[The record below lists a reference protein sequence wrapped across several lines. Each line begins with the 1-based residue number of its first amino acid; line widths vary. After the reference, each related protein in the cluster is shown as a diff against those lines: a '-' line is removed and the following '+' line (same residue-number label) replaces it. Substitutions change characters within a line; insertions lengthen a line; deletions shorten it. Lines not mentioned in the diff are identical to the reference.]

1 MFGEIMKTYIDESLE
16 GKLKQLREY
25 ERETYEKWGARKRIF
40 KIVGV
45 EFEIK
50 FCKAEMLLRD
60 TLYNGHARKKVQM
73 VDMMFRALDSL
84 NIKCEESGY
93 IMIQPSSKCFNFDK
107 KTAIICDTDDEKPV
121 LIKIHKNEP
130 DMMIF
135 SIEELLRCI
144 PKDFMEAKQ
153 ILSRLDKS
161 VNFKRIDHD

>member
-1 MFGEIMKTYIDESLE
+1 MKTYIDESLE
-16 GKLKQLREY
+16 GKLKELRKY
-25 ERETYEKWGARKRIF
+25 EKETYEKWGSRKRIF
-40 KIVGV
+40 KMVGV

-50 FCKAEMLLRD
+50 FCKAEILLKN
-60 TLYNGHARKKVQM
+60 TLYGSHPKKKIQM
-73 VDMMFRALDSL
+73 VDMMQRAFVAL

-121 LIKIHKNEP
+121 LVKIHKDEP

-153 ILSRLDKS
+153 ILSKLDKS
-161 VNFKRIDHD
+161 VNFKRIDHG